1 MVSTPFAP
9 YPNLQG
15 PQDVPAG
22 ATHAVIFL
30 HGFGSDGND
39 LIALASPLRSAL
51 PESLGSRLAVFSPNA
66 PDSTPQGFG
75 RQWFS
80 DKSWTFRDRPGIA
93 RSSDALWSYLK
104 TIETTHGIPLAHIT
118 VLGFSQGAMLALFG
132 VPRWPEPVGA
142 LIGCSGL
149 AMWQEEL
156 EAATCQKPPTLL
168 LHGLEDDV
176 VPADQT
182 VAAAQALES
191 LGFPVE
197 SHLIPRLGHGIN
209 PAALAHIAVFLTQT
223 FTQPEPEA

>member
-1 MVSTPFAP
+1 MV
-9 YPNLQG
+9 
-15 PQDVPAG
+15 
-22 ATHAVIFL
+22 FL
-30 HGFGSDGND
+30 HGFGSDGDD
-39 LIALASPLRSAL
+39 LITLAPALRASL
-51 PESLGSRLAVFSPNA
+51 PENLADHLAIFSPNA
-66 PDSTPQGFG
+66 PDATPQNFG

-104 TIETTHGIPLAHIT
+104 HIESTHGIPLTNIA

-132 VPRWPEPVGA
+132 APRWPEAIGG

-156 EAATCQKPPTLL
+156 DTNTCRKPPTLL

-182 VAAAQALES
+182 VAAAEGLRAF
-191 LGFPVE
+191 GFPVE
-197 SHLIPRLGHGIN
+197 YHLIPHLGHGIN
-209 PAALAHIAVFLTQT
+209 PQALAHISVFLSQM
-223 FTQPEPEA
+223 FNQESPA